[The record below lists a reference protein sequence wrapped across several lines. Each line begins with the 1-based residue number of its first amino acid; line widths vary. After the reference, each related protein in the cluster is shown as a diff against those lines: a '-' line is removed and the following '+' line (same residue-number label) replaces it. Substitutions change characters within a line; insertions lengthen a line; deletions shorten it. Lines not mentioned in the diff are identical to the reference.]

1 MLSHE
6 VERIIQRALS
16 TATHSGHE
24 FVTTEHLMLSLME
37 EDGVRKVISACGGVV
52 DRLEVG
58 VEDYLARNMES
69 EMVHGSHSPEM
80 TVAFKRVIKRAAGRV
95 YQNGGDTVSGE
106 TLLLAILS
114 EPASYAVY
122 ALQQQ
127 NIRRYDIVNH
137 LSHGQNVNRPSVKTS
152 SSGRSEHRSS
162 SKNNNSL
169 TLYTTDLCEEARRG
183 RFDPLVGRSLELK
196 RVMQILARRAKN
208 NPLLIGDAGVG
219 KTAIAEGLAQTIVN
233 GEAPQHLQDAD
244 FYSLDVGLLVAGSRY
259 RGDFEERLTSVVT
272 ELGKKKKPILFID
285 ELHTVVGA
293 GASSGGS
300 LDASHILQPLL
311 SEANVGVIGATT
323 HKEYRQQIEGTPAF
337 ARRFQTVEVN
347 EPTQAEVL
355 NILRGLRG
363 HYEKFHK
370 VRYSEDALRAVI
382 ELSNRHLTS
391 KRLPDK
397 AIDVVDEVG
406 ASVAFAGKENATVLR
421 SHVQQTIAT
430 IAKIS
435 INKVSKQD
443 KRHLAK
449 LDETLKQVIFGQD
462 RAIDTIC
469 ETVLLARAGIGN
481 SERPIG
487 SFLFSGATGV
497 GKTELAKQLSKVL
510 AIEFIRFDMSEYL
523 EKHTISRLIGAPPG
537 YVGYGEGGL
546 LTDAVQRTPHA
557 VVLLDEIEKAHVDLQ
572 NVLLQVMDYGMLTDS
587 AGRKTNFR
595 NTILIMTT
603 NVHASQSDGDSIGFG
618 RSGDEDK
625 NHEAVKGFFS
635 PEFRNRLDNIVFFAP
650 LAQQIMIKIVDKV
663 LTDLASTLREKRL
676 QLTVTDRAKERL
688 SQLGYDRQYG
698 ARPLNR
704 VVQERLKKPLAK
716 KILFNR
722 DRSRRVVVDYRDK
735 DFVFKF
741 T

>member
-1 MLSHE
+1 MLSRE
-6 VERIIQRALS
+6 VELIIQRALS
-16 TATHSGHE
+16 TASHSGHE

-37 EDGVRKVISACGGVV
+37 EDDVRKIISACGGVV
-52 DRLEVG
+52 DKLEVG
-58 VEDYLARNMES
+58 VEDYLARNMEH
-69 EMVHGSHSPEM
+69 EMLFASRSPEM

-95 YQNGGDTVSGE
+95 YQNGDDIVRGE

-127 NIRRYDIVNH
+127 NIRRYDIVNYI
-137 LSHGQNVNRPSVKTS
+137 SHGQGVERPSAKTS
-152 SSGRSEHRSS
+152 SSRSDHRSS
-162 SKNNNSL
+162 SKNDPLS
-169 TLYTTDLCEEARRG
+169 LYTTDLCELARKG
-183 RFDPLVGRSLELK
+183 RFDPLVGRSLEVK
-196 RVMQILARRAKN
+196 RVMQILARRGKN

-233 GEAPQHLQDAD
+233 GGAPQHLQDAN

-259 RGDFEERLTSVVT
+259 RGDFEERLTSVVSG
-272 ELGKKKKPILFID
+272 LKKKEKAILFID

-293 GASSGGS
+293 GASSGGA

-311 SEANVGVIGATT
+311 TGADVGVIGATT

-337 ARRFQTVEVN
+337 ARRFQTVEIS
-347 EPTQAEVL
+347 EPTQTEVL
-355 NILRGLRG
+355 NILRGLKG

-370 VRYSEDALRAVI
+370 VRYSEDALKAVI
-382 ELSNRHLTS
+382 ELSNRHLTD

-397 AIDVVDEVG
+397 AIDVIDEVG
-406 ASVAFAGKENATVLR
+406 ASVAFIGKENAPVLR

-430 IAKIS
+430 IAKIPV
-435 INKVSKQD
+435 NKVSRQD

-449 LDETLKQVIFGQD
+449 LEDTLKGVIFGQD
-462 RAIDTIC
+462 RAIDTVC

-497 GKTELAKQLSKVL
+497 GKTELAKQLAKVL
-510 AIEFIRFDMSEYL
+510 GVEFIRFDMSEYM
-523 EKHTISRLIGAPPG
+523 EKHTVSRLIGAPPG

-546 LTDAVQRTPHA
+546 LTDAVRRSPHA
-557 VVLLDEIEKAHVDLQ
+557 IVLLDEIEKAHVDLQ

-587 AGRKTNFR
+587 SGRKTNFR

-603 NVHASQSDGDSIGFG
+603 NVHASESDGDSIGFG

-635 PEFRNRLDNIVFFAP
+635 PEFRNRLDNIIFFAP
-650 LAQQIMIKIVDKV
+650 LGQQIMIKIVDKV
-663 LTDLASTLREKRL
+663 LTDLRSTLREKHL
-676 QLTVTDRAKERL
+676 QLTISGAARERL

-722 DRSRRVVVDYRDK
+722 GRSRRVAIDYQDG
-735 DFVFKF
+735 DFVFSF

>member
-6 VERIIQRALS
+6 VERIIKRALS

-37 EDGVRKVISACGGVV
+37 EDHVRKIISACGGVV
-52 DRLEVG
+52 DKLEVG

-69 EMVHGSHSPEM
+69 EMVRNSRSPEM
-80 TVAFKRVIKRAAGRV
+80 TVAFKRVIKRAAGQV
-95 YQNGGDTVSGE
+95 YHNDGDDIVRGE
-106 TLLLAILS
+106 SLLLAILS
-114 EPASYAVY
+114 EPASYSVY

-127 NIRRYDIVNH
+127 NIRRYDIANQI
-137 LSHGQNVNRPSVKTS
+137 SNGQS
-152 SSGRSEHRSS
+152 SSTTQSSSIRSEPRSS
-162 SKNNNSL
+162 AKDDSL
-169 TLYTTDLCEEARRG
+169 SLYTVDLCELARKG

-196 RVMQILARRAKN
+196 RVMQILARRGKN

-219 KTAIAEGLAQTIVN
+219 KTAIAEGLAQAIIS
-233 GEAPQHLQDAD
+233 GEVPQHLKDAD
-244 FYSLDVGLLVAGSRY
+244 FFSLDVGLLIAGSRY
-259 RGDFEERLTSVVT
+259 RGDFEERLTSVVSA
-272 ELGKKKKPILFID
+272 LGKKKKPILFID

-311 SEANVGVIGATT
+311 TEANVGVIGATT

-337 ARRFQTVEVN
+337 ARRFQTVEVS
-347 EPTQAEVL
+347 EPTQTEVM
-355 NILRGLRG
+355 NILRGIRG

-370 VRYSEDALRAVI
+370 VRYSEDALRSVI
-382 ELSNRHLTS
+382 EFSNRHLTD

-397 AIDVVDEVG
+397 AIDVIDEVG

-430 IAKIS
+430 IAKIPV
-435 INKVSKQD
+435 NKVSKQD

-449 LDETLKQVIFGQD
+449 LEDTLKGVIFGQD
-462 RAIDTIC
+462 RAIDTVC
-469 ETVLLARAGIGN
+469 ETVLLSRAGIGN

-497 GKTELAKQLSKVL
+497 GKTELAKQLGKVL
-510 AIEFIRFDMSEYL
+510 AVEFIRFDMSEYM
-523 EKHTISRLIGAPPG
+523 EKHTVSRLIGAPPG
-537 YVGYGEGGL
+537 YVGYEEGGL

-557 VVLLDEIEKAHVDLQ
+557 IVLLDEIEKAHVDLQ

-587 AGRKTNFR
+587 SGRKTNFR

-603 NVHASQSDGDSIGFG
+603 NVHASESDGDSIGFG

-635 PEFRNRLDNIVFFAP
+635 PEFRNRLDNIIFFAP
-650 LAQQIMIKIVDKV
+650 LGQQIMIKIVDKV
-663 LTDLASTLREKRL
+663 LSELGSTLKEKRL
-676 QLTVTDRAKERL
+676 QLTVSDQAKERL

-716 KILFNR
+716 KILFDR
-722 DRSRRVVVDYRDK
+722 GRSRRVAVDYQGGE
-735 DFVFKF
+735 FVFSF